1 MQTPPCLDFVL
12 PKPQTRFMPNIYI
25 SCDFGA
31 DEEKAQQARHKL
43 DVWKQAFRLDKKL
56 LCKFD
61 RDETGAASDGAKNPK
76 SEQPANSTAKSK
88 PAKDAPAPTGTV
100 KLLLRLG
107 FSAHE
112 KISEH
117 RWLERIPSE
126 EPFKSASPRI
136 IKAGQPDFAA
146 TEHRFDNLEKSYG
159 FMGGTQQHPG

>member
-1 MQTPPCLDFVL
+1 
-12 PKPQTRFMPNIYI
+12 MPHIYI
-25 SCDFGA
+25 SFDFGA
-31 DEEKAQQARHKL
+31 DEAKAQQARHKL

-56 LCKFD
+56 LFKFD
-61 RDETGAASDGAKNPK
+61 REETGAPSDGAKDAVSEHPAK
-76 SEQPANSTAKSK
+76 SKAKSK
-88 PAKDAPAPTGTV
+88 PAKETPASTGTV

-126 EPFKSASPRI
+126 EPFKSASARI
-136 IKAGQPDFAA
+136 SKAGQPDFAA
-146 TEHRFDNLEKSYG
+146 TAKRFDNLEKSYG